1 MRHVPRRK
9 FKVCLLGD
17 QAHIDE
23 AKERNIPAMSADDL
37 KKLNK
42 DKKKVKRL
50 AKSYDAFLCS
60 DTLIKQIPRL
70 LGPGLNKV
78 REIETCILYCQ
89 YLLYLFRLESSPP

>member
-1 MRHVPRRK
+1 MP
-9 FKVCLLGD
+9 C
-17 QAHIDE
+17 
-23 AKERNIPAMSADDL
+23 MSADDL

-78 REIETCILYCQ
+78 RRKNIQQKFKDLFVQ
-89 YLLYLFRLESSPP
+89 FRLESFLQWSLTSTTLRVRSMT